1 MLTPAPSK
9 SLLLLIDFQQ
19 RLVPAILDGAPAIAV
34 ARKLA
39 LGARML
45 GVEILVTEQVPEK
58 LGPTVAE
65 LGEFAGDAL
74 PKTGF
79 SALSAENFP
88 LERVLAAE
96 AILVAGVETHVCV
109 LQSVAALRGLG
120 KRVLVVADAIGS
132 RTAQNRDAALARM
145 SAFGAEIVTSEMVLF
160 EWLGDAKHP
169 KFREISQLIK

>member
-1 MLTPAPSK
+1 MLTPAPSD

-19 RLVPAILDGAPAIAV
+19 RLLPAILDGAAAVAV

-39 LGARML
+39 LGARLL
-45 GVEILVTEQVPEK
+45 GVEILVTEQVPDK

-65 LGEFAGDAL
+65 LDEFCGQNFA
-74 PKTGF
+74 KSGF
-79 SALSAENFP
+79 SALSAENLP
-88 LERVLAAE
+88 LERILAAE
-96 AILVAGVETHVCV
+96 AIIVAGAETHVCV

-120 KRVLVVADAIGS
+120 KRVLVVADAVGS

-145 SAFGAEIVTSEMVLF
+145 SAMGAEIVTCEMVLF